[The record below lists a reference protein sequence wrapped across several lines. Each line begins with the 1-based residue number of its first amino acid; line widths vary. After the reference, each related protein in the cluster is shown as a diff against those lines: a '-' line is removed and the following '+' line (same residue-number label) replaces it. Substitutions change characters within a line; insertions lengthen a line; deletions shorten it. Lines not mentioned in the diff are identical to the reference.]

1 MCAPFLTTVYENSVF
16 TGEFPLDLKHAD
28 ITPGHK
34 KNETTNKNNYRPVS
48 ILPTVSKI
56 FERNM

>member
-1 MCAPFLTTVYENSVF
+1 MDSVNSSN
-16 TGEFPLDLKHAD
+16 FPSALKHAD

-34 KNETTNKNNYRPVS
+34 KDETTQKGNYRPVS

-56 FERNM
+56 FERNMYNEIDIYM